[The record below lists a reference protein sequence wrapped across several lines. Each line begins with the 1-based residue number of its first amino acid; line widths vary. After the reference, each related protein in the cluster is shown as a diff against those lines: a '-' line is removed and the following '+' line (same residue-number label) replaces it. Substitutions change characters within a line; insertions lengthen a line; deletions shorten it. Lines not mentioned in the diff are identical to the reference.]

1 MLADQIANGLVLG
14 AVYSLAAVSFALVMG
29 VLGILNVASA
39 ALFLLG
45 GYIGLDMIGGG
56 STIWLAL
63 AVVLAATGLGGIVV
77 ERVGYRPFRDSPVVI
92 PLLSTLGL
100 TIVVQGVVI
109 NAWGSEP
116 IQLGRAP
123 LSGRLDLAGVAI
135 SATELLI
142 IGAALVILGG
152 LGALMRWT
160 WMGRAIRAVAE
171 DRHTA
176 SLLGVPATTVTI
188 ATFALSG
195 FLAGTA
201 GLLIGLNYGVLSP
214 SSGLE
219 LGLKGIAVMV
229 VGGVRN
235 VWGGLLAGPLLGIAE
250 VLAIAYGDSAWRD
263 MVVWGFLILVLLIR
277 PEGLFTRGGPSPQRA

>member
-1 MLADQIANGLVLG
+1 VLADQIVNGLVLG

-29 VLGILNVASA
+29 VLGVLNVASA

-45 GYIGLDMIGGG
+45 GYIGVDMISGG
-56 STIWLAL
+56 SSIWGAL
-63 AVVLAATGLGGIVV
+63 LVVIAATGIGGIVV

-109 NAWGSEP
+109 NAWGSDP
-116 IQLGRAP
+116 IQLGGAP
-123 LSGRLDLAGVAI
+123 LRGRVELAGIALT
-135 SATELLI
+135 ATELLI
-142 IGAALVILGG
+142 MGAAIVILAGV
-152 LGALMRWT
+152 GAMMRWT
-160 WMGRAIRAVAE
+160 WMGRSIRAVAE

-176 SLLGVPATTVTI
+176 SLLGVPAVKVTV

-195 FLAGTA
+195 LLAGTA
-201 GLLIGLNYGVLSP
+201 GLLIGVNYGVLSP
-214 SSGLE
+214 TSGLE

-235 VWGGLLAGPLLGIAE
+235 IWGGLLAGPLLGIAE

-263 MVVWGFLILVLLIR
+263 MVVWGFLILVLLVR
-277 PEGLFTRGGPSPQRA
+277 PEGLFSRGEPSPHRA

>member
-1 MLADQIANGLVLG
+1 MLAEQIANGLVLG

-45 GYIGLDMIGGG
+45 GYIGLDMISGG
-56 STIWLAL
+56 TPIWGAL
-63 AVVLAATGLGGIVV
+63 LVVVALTGIGGVLV
-77 ERVGYRPFRDSPVVI
+77 ERIGYRPFRDSPEIV

-100 TIVVQGVVI
+100 TIVVQSFVI
-109 NAWGSEP
+109 NAWGSDP
-116 IQLGRAP
+116 LQLDSAP
-123 LSGRLDLAGVAI
+123 LSGSVSLAGV
-135 SATELLI
+135 SLTATQLLI
-142 IGAALVILGG
+142 IGAAIIALSGV
-152 LGALMRWT
+152 GALMRWT
-160 WMGRAIRAVAE
+160 WTGRSIRAVAE
-171 DRHTA
+171 DREIA
-176 SLLGVPATTVTI
+176 SLLGVPAVRVTI

-195 FLAGTA
+195 LLAGMA
-201 GLLIGLNYGVLSP
+201 GLLVGLNYGALSP

-263 MVVWGFLILVLLIR
+263 MVVWGFLIAVLLIR
-277 PEGLFTRGGPSPQRA
+277 PQGLFSRGEPSPQRA

>member
-1 MLADQIANGLVLG
+1 LLADQIVNGLVLG

-29 VLGILNVASA
+29 VLGVLNVASA

-45 GYIGLDMIGGG
+45 GYIGVDMISGG
-56 STIWLAL
+56 SSVWGAL
-63 AVVLAATGLGGIVV
+63 LVVIAATGLGGIVV

-109 NAWGSEP
+109 NVWGSDP
-116 IQLGRAP
+116 IQLGASP
-123 LSGRLDLAGVAI
+123 LKGRVELAGIALT
-135 SATELLI
+135 ATELLI
-142 IGAALVILGG
+142 VGAAVVILVGI
-152 LGALMRWT
+152 GALMRWT
-160 WMGRAIRAVAE
+160 WMGRSIRAVAE
-171 DRHTA
+171 DRHAA
-176 SLLGVPATTVTI
+176 SLLGVPAVKVTI

-195 FLAGTA
+195 LLAGTA

-214 SSGLE
+214 TSGLE
-219 LGLKGIAVMV
+219 VGLKGIAVMV

-235 VWGGLLAGPLLGIAE
+235 IWGGLLAGPLLGIAE

-263 MVVWGFLILVLLIR
+263 MVLWGFLLLVLLVR
-277 PEGLFTRGGPSPQRA
+277 PEGLFSRGEASPQRA

>member
-14 AVYSLAAVSFALVMG
+14 AVYSLAAVSFSLVMG

-45 GYIGLDMIGGG
+45 GYIGVDMISGG
-56 STIWLAL
+56 STIWGAL
-63 AVVLAATGLGGIVV
+63 VVVIAATGVGGILV
-77 ERVGYRPFRDSPVVI
+77 ERVGYRPFQDSPVVI
-92 PLLSTLGL
+92 PLLTTLGL
-100 TIVVQGVVI
+100 TILVQSIVI
-109 NAWGSEP
+109 NAWGSDP

-123 LSGRLDLAGVAI
+123 LSGRVELAGV
-135 SATELLI
+135 SVTATQLLI
-142 IGAALVILGG
+142 VGAAIVILGG
-152 LGALMRWT
+152 IGALMRWT
-160 WMGRAIRAVAE
+160 WMGRSIRAVAE

-176 SLLGVPATTVTI
+176 SLLGVPAVRVTVV
-188 ATFALSG
+188 TFALSG
-195 FLAGTA
+195 LLAGTA

-214 SSGLE
+214 TSGLE

-235 VWGGLLAGPLLGIAE
+235 IWGGLLAGPLLGIAE

-263 MVVWGFLILVLLIR
+263 IVVWGFLIAVLLVR
-277 PEGLFTRGGPSPQRA
+277 PEGLFTRGSISPQRA